1 MIGLDTGA
9 LIDLLKENDALKNVI
24 EGSEEQLASTIINYQ
39 ELMFGLD
46 FDNPKHI
53 EEEKT
58 YAAFFEN
65 IHFFSLTPVAAK
77 NASILFRELQKKGMD
92 IGRFD
97 SMIAGIFLE
106 QGITKILTR
115 NVKHFQRMKE
125 IQVLSY

>member
-9 LIDLLKENDALKNVI
+9 LIDLLKENHALKKVI
-24 EGSEEQLASTIINYQ
+24 EGSEEPLASTIINYQ

-46 FDNPKHI
+46 FDNPKHV

-58 YAAFFEN
+58 YSAFFQN
-65 IHFFSLTPVAAK
+65 VYFFSLTPVATK
-77 NASILFRELQKKGMD
+77 TASILFRELQKKGMD

-106 QGITKILTR
+106 QGVTKIITR
-115 NVKHFQRMKE
+115 NTKHFQRMKE
-125 IQVLSY
+125 IEVLSY

>member
-9 LIDLLKENDALKNVI
+9 LIDLLRQNSALKKVI
-24 EGSEEQLASTIINYQ
+24 EDTEESLASTIINYQ

-46 FDNPKHI
+46 FDNPNHV

-58 YAAFFEN
+58 YSALFQNVHLLPFT
-65 IHFFSLTPVAAK
+65 LLAAK
-77 NASILFRELQKKGMD
+77 NASILFRALQKKGMD

-106 QGITKILTR
+106 QGVTKIITR
-115 NVKHFQRMKE
+115 NTKHFQRMKE
-125 IQVLSY
+125 IEVLSY